1 RVDVSRDGTSARV
14 IDYKTG
20 KAQRKGKKVLDAG
33 RRLQLPV
40 YLLAA
45 SDMLLESH
53 PDAAVD
59 AAEYLYIGGRG
70 GPARLTLER
79 EELDAAMEDLRTVVA
94 LIVRGVT
101 SGMFFSPPEDAGCS
115 FCDYA
120 DACGST
126 ATALAT
132 MKKGD
137 PRVDFFT
144 ELLGGIR

>member
-1 RVDVSRDGTSARV
+1 M

-45 SDMLLESH
+45 SNMLRKAH
-53 PDAAVD
+53 PGIAVD
-59 AAEYLYIGGRG
+59 EAEYLYIGGRG
-70 GPARLTLER
+70 GPERLTLER
-79 EELDAAMEDLRTVVA
+79 EELEAAMEDLRTVVA
-94 LIVRGVT
+94 LIVRGVS

-126 ATALAT
+126 ATALST

-137 PRVDFFT
+137 PRAEFFI
-144 ELLGGIR
+144 ELLSEIR